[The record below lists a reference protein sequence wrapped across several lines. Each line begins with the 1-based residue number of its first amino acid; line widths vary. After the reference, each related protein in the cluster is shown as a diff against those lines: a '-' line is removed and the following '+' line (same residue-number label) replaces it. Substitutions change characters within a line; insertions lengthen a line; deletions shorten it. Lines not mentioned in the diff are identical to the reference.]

1 MKLHIV
7 GGFLGSGKTTA
18 ITNAAKA
25 LIGRG
30 KKTGVITND
39 QGMYLVD
46 TGFVDANHIP
56 SEEVI
61 NGCFCC
67 NFDSLSE
74 KIELLNKSYQ
84 PEYIFAESV
93 GSCTDLVAT
102 VVKPLMI
109 FKKEIFESLTFSIF
123 VDARLLLSYL
133 TGDKLLFSD
142 DIIYIFG
149 KQIEESDL
157 LIVNKIDLVP
167 ESDLHELKKLID
179 SKLKNKII
187 IVQNSLN
194 PQNIDNWLNSLE
206 NLPPRKRDS
215 LEIDYQ
221 SYGKGEADLAWLDE
235 EINFSSSKSE
245 AGISAVN
252 FIENVISDI
261 TLKKI
266 PVGHLKFLLVNGD
279 EIQKISF
286 TSIIDEE
293 WKKKL
298 LSVSSNFIKLMVN
311 ARIETS
317 PEIAREIIR
326 NSIAAVSDHRVIVSE
341 SNEVAFQPGFP
352 TPTHRITKAM
362 PCCDECVCIKKLLAR
377 NALRLENGSESALAE
392 LEDEQFECLCES
404 GEGEG
409 CCC

>member
-18 ITNAAKA
+18 ITNAAKM
-25 LIGRG
+25 LMERG

-39 QGMYLVD
+39 QGKYLVD

-74 KIELLNKSYQ
+74 KIEHLNQVAQ

-102 VVKPLMI
+102 VVKPLLI
-109 FKKEIFESLTFSIF
+109 FKKNIFESLTFSIF

-133 TGDKLLFSD
+133 KGDKLLFSD

-149 KQIEESDL
+149 KQIEEADL
-157 LIVNKIDLVP
+157 LIVNKIDLVL
-167 ESDLHELKKLID
+167 ETDLKDLKKLVD
-179 SKLKNKII
+179 TKLSRKII
-187 IVQNSLN
+187 LVQNSLD
-194 PQNIDNWLNSLE
+194 PQNIDNWLDTLE

-235 EINFSSSKSE
+235 EINFTSLKHE
-245 AGISAVN
+245 AGETAAR
-252 FIENVISDI
+252 FIENVVTEIQQ
-261 TLKKI
+261 KQI
-266 PVGHLKFLLVNGD
+266 PVGHLKFLLFNGD
-279 EIQKISF
+279 QVQKISF
-286 TSIIDEE
+286 TSIIEDD
-293 WKKKL
+293 WKKA
-298 LSVSSNFIKLMVN
+298 LSPVSSNLIKLMVN

-317 PEIAREIIR
+317 PDTARSIIH
-326 NSIAAVSDHRVIVSE
+326 NAITAVSNNGVTVSE
-341 SNEVAFQPGFP
+341 SNEVSFQPGFP

-377 NALRLENGSESALAE
+377 NALRLEDGSEAALSE
-392 LEDEQFECLCES
+392 LEDEQFECLCDS
-404 GEGEG
+404 GAGDG

>member
-18 ITNAAKA
+18 ITNAARV

-39 QGMYLVD
+39 QGKYLVD
-46 TGFVDANHIP
+46 TKFIDANHIP

-67 NFDSLSE
+67 NFDSLSD
-74 KIELLNKSYQ
+74 KIEHLNSSSQ
-84 PEYIFAESV
+84 PDYIFAESV

-109 FKKEIFESLTFSIF
+109 FKKNIFVELTLSIF

-133 TGDKLLFSD
+133 KGDKLSFSD
-142 DIIYIFG
+142 DINYIFG
-149 KQIEESDL
+149 KQIEEADL
-157 LIVNKIDLVP
+157 LIINKIDLVSRTDM
-167 ESDLHELKKLID
+167 SDLKKLVNTR
-179 SKLKNKII
+179 LHTKII
-187 IVQNSLN
+187 ITQNSTDL
-194 PQNIDNWLNSLE
+194 QNINNWLNTLE
-206 NLPPRKRDS
+206 NLLPRKRTS

-235 EINFSSSKSE
+235 EINFSSAKAE
-245 AGISAVN
+245 AGDCAFR
-252 FIENVISDI
+252 FIENIVIDI
-261 TLKKI
+261 QQKQI
-266 PVGHLKFLLVNGD
+266 PIGHLKFLLVNG
-279 EIQKISF
+279 EQVQKISF
-286 TSIIDEE
+286 TNSIDED
-293 WKKKL
+293 WKKDHTT
-298 LSVSSNFIKLMVN
+298 VSSNLVKLMVN
-311 ARIETS
+311 ARIETT
-317 PEIAREIIR
+317 PELARSIIR
-326 NSIAAVSDHRVIVSE
+326 NGIESVSGNGVVISE

-377 NALRLENGSESALAE
+377 NATRLEDGSDAALAE
-392 LEDEQFECLCES
+392 LEDEAFECLCDS
-404 GEGEG
+404 GAGDG

>member
-39 QGMYLVD
+39 QGKYLVD

-67 NFDSLSE
+67 NFDSLNE
-74 KIELLNKSYQ
+74 KIELLNQSAQ

-109 FKKEIFESLTFSIF
+109 FKKAIFESLTFSIF

-133 TGDKLLFSD
+133 KGDKLLFSD

-149 KQIEESDL
+149 KQIEEAGL

-167 ESDLHELKKLID
+167 ETDLPELKKLID
-179 SKLKNKII
+179 TKLKSKII

-194 PQNIDNWLNSLE
+194 PQNIDNWLNTLE
-206 NLPPRKRDS
+206 NLPPRKRES

-235 EINFSSSKSE
+235 EINFSSVKSE
-245 AGISAVN
+245 AGDCAVR
-252 FIENVISDI
+252 FIENVVSDI
-261 TLKKI
+261 QQKQI
-266 PVGHLKFLLVNGD
+266 PVGHLKFLMVNGD
-279 EIQKISF
+279 QVQKISF
-286 TSIIDEE
+286 TSIIDDE
-293 WKKKL
+293 WKKNI
-298 LSVSSNFIKLMVN
+298 SPVASNLVKLMVN
-311 ARIETS
+311 ARIETT
-317 PEIAREIIR
+317 PDTAREIIR
-326 NSIAAVSDHRVIVSE
+326 KGIASVSNNRVVVSE

-377 NALRLENGSESALAE
+377 NALRLENGSEAALAE
-392 LEDEQFECLCES
+392 LEDEQFECLCDS

>member
-18 ITNAAKA
+18 ITNAAMA

-39 QGMYLVD
+39 QGKYLVD

-74 KIELLNKSYQ
+74 KIELLNQ
-84 PEYIFAESV
+84 EFHPEYIFAESV

-102 VVKPLMI
+102 VVKPLLI
-109 FKKEIFESLTFSIF
+109 YKKEIFESLTFSIF

-133 TGDKLLFSD
+133 KGDKLFFSD

-149 KQIEESDL
+149 KQIEEADL

-167 ESDLHELKKLID
+167 ESELSDLKNLID
-179 SKLKNKII
+179 LKLKNKII

-194 PQNIDNWLNSLE
+194 PQNIDNWLNTLE
-206 NLPPRKRDS
+206 NLPPRKRES

-235 EINFSSSKSE
+235 EINFRSSKSE
-245 AGISAVN
+245 AGVSVIS
-252 FIENVISDI
+252 FIEKVLSDI
-261 TLKKI
+261 TVKKI
-266 PVGHLKFLLVNGD
+266 PVGHLKFLLINGD

-293 WKKKL
+293 WKMKL
-298 LSVSSNFIKLMVN
+298 SPVVSNLIKLMVN

-317 PEIAREIIR
+317 PDIAREIIR
-326 NSIAAVSDHRVIVSE
+326 NSIAALSDHRVIISE

-352 TPTHRITKAM
+352 SPTHRITKAM

-377 NALRLENGSESALAE
+377 NALRLENGSEAALAE
-392 LEDEQFECLCES
+392 LEDEQFECLCDN
-404 GEGEG
+404 GDGEG

>member
-25 LIGRG
+25 LIEKG

-39 QGMYLVD
+39 QGKYLVD

-102 VVKPLMI
+102 VIKPLMI

>member
-1 MKLHIV
+1 
-7 GGFLGSGKTTA
+7 
-18 ITNAAKA
+18 
-25 LIGRG
+25 
-30 KKTGVITND
+30 
-39 QGMYLVD
+39 
-46 TGFVDANHIP
+46 
-56 SEEVI
+56 
-61 NGCFCC
+61 
-67 NFDSLSE
+67 
-74 KIELLNKSYQ
+74 
-84 PEYIFAESV
+84 
-93 GSCTDLVAT
+93 
-102 VVKPLMI
+102 
-109 FKKEIFESLTFSIF
+109 
-123 VDARLLLSYL
+123 
-133 TGDKLLFSD
+133 LFSD